1 MTISTK
7 FITQL
12 LIILGLLGIIAFL
25 FFNENGI
32 LKYLKLKN
40 EIEKIDQEI
49 IEADITLQ
57 KLQAEID
64 SLMISKIKIEQVA
77 RERFHMFKPNEQV
90 LQIEEN

>member
-1 MTISTK
+1 MAISTK

-25 FFNENGI
+25 FLNDNGI

-57 KLQAEID
+57 KLEAEID

-77 RERFHMFKPNEQV
+77 RERFHMVKPNEQV
-90 LQIEEN
+90 LLIEEN